1 LAEVTATEA
10 TASTA
15 ISTPLDKVPLYSV
28 PIGEEPITL
37 LKSSQPAS
45 SSDLLSFG
53 TPEMKI

>member
-1 LAEVTATEA
+1 LADVIATDA

-15 ISTPLDKVPLYSV
+15 ISTPLDNVPLYSV

-53 TPEMKI
+53 TPEM